1 MSTKLTFYGVSIATK
16 RGFTQECE
24 GSSVG
29 SGLPSLLKT
38 HARIPILVATHKAAL
53 QYVALPQC
61 SLAMKVM
68 SSPGVGLLELKKSNF
83 VCNGHL
89 MQSMVRFSPRNDAPT
104 RTQLLC
110 LYDDMQIVN

>member
-1 MSTKLTFYGVSIATK
+1 
-16 RGFTQECE
+16 
-24 GSSVG
+24 
-29 SGLPSLLKT
+29 
-38 HARIPILVATHKAAL
+38 
-53 QYVALPQC
+53 
-61 SLAMKVM
+61 MKVV

-89 MQSMVRFSPRNDAPT
+89 MQSMVRLSPRNDTPT